1 LAHGALDEGAAAERR
16 RVQAMTAAQLIHRAR
31 ERLFS
36 AADVLLLQAEKVLL
50 SFKAENDDLAK
61 IRSCYAKRGLHPPSW
76 LGVPLDTEALQAEA
90 DPELLKDQETLSD
103 EEWDAKYSNAAPSE
117 PALPS

>member
-1 LAHGALDEGAAAERR
+1 
-16 RVQAMTAAQLIHRAR
+16 MTAAQLIHRAR

-36 AADVLLLQAEKVLL
+36 AADVLLLQAEKMLL
-50 SFKAENDDLAK
+50 LFEAESDDLAQ
-61 IRSCYAKRGLHPPSW
+61 IVACYTKRDLRPPSW
-76 LGVPLDTEALQAEA
+76 LGKSPPRIPV
-90 DPELLKDQETLSD
+90 ELRKDQETLSD